1 MVALAAGFG
10 WGLVNGFLVAKGKI
24 PPLIVTLG
32 TLGMSLGAAL
42 VITGGVDE
50 REVPF
55 KLITTIGIGRAFNQI
70 PWLVIIAFAV
80 ALVFGVIL
88 AGTRFGRYTYAV
100 GSNEEAARRAGIP
113 VDFHLM
119 KVYALTGTLSG
130 LAGFLSLA
138 RFSTTTIGAHDTDN
152 LSGDRRRRHRR
163 HEPVRG
169 HRDDARN
176 RLRRVHPG
184 CPRQRLHHRRSP
196 GVLAADRRRRCAH
209 RRRLPRPIAP
219 PVAGPAVTVT
229 TNTRRRRSVPTMA
242 RRTWFAAACAAI
254 LALAVAACGSD
265 NNSSTST
272 SGGGASTTA
281 AKKNYKMTLIA
292 GVKGD
297 EFYITMNCGAQAK
310 AKELGVTLDFQG
322 PDKFDASLQTPV
334 VNAVAAKKPDA
345 VLVAPTDTKAMFAPI
360 QQMSQNGTK
369 IVLVDTTLDQPD
381 MAVSQIASDNEAGG
395 KAAATA
401 LAKLIGGKGKVF
413 VVNVKPGISTT
424 DARGKGFEDGAKALG
439 LTYVGQEYD
448 DDDAAKAAA
457 VTKAALAKNPDLKG
471 IFATNLF
478 SAEGAATGI
487 REAGKVGQVKIVGF
501 DAGPKQV
508 QELKDGVVQGLIA
521 QKPADIGA
529 QGVQQA
535 YNALT
540 GKATTKMIGT
550 GSVAITKANLDQNQ
564 DALYKSNC

>member
-1 MVALAAGFG
+1 
-10 WGLVNGFLVAKGKI
+10 
-24 PPLIVTLG
+24 
-32 TLGMSLGAAL
+32 
-42 VITGGVDE
+42 
-50 REVPF
+50 
-55 KLITTIGIGRAFNQI
+55 
-70 PWLVIIAFAV
+70 
-80 ALVFGVIL
+80 
-88 AGTRFGRYTYAV
+88 
-100 GSNEEAARRAGIP
+100 
-113 VDFHLM
+113 
-119 KVYALTGTLSG
+119 
-130 LAGFLSLA
+130 
-138 RFSTTTIGAHDTDN
+138 
-152 LSGDRRRRHRR
+152 
-163 HEPVRG
+163 
-169 HRDDARN
+169 
-176 RLRRVHPG
+176 
-184 CPRQRLHHRRSP
+184 
-196 GVLAADRRRRCAH
+196 
-209 RRRLPRPIAP
+209 
-219 PVAGPAVTVT
+219 
-229 TNTRRRRSVPTMA
+229 MA

-395 KAAATA
+395 KAAAAA

-439 LTYVGQEYD
+439 LTYVGQQYD

-508 QELKDGVVQGLIA
+508 QDLKDGVVQGLIA

-540 GKATTKMIGT
+540 GKATTKKIGT

-564 DALYKSNC
+564 DALYKSSC